1 MSVTDWSYVKFLLSD
16 HDYLFAIW
24 IYHQCIKVVAIA
36 CFQQADI
43 NIFFFKFR
51 YKDICVSWSKNSAH
65 CTSFRLKKVFAIKT
79 SINATKIVVTFVA
92 TVFLNFLFKVVFVAA
107 IPYKLERL
115 VKKDWRCTLQ
125 SMFLQEHSR
134 WFLFYWES
142 LLCLV
147 RKVKTYK
154 FWYFYVGLFI
164 KLNAGFPGLDDL
176 WILSVVQNLRLSDL
190 LF

>member
-51 YKDICVSWSKNSAH
+51 CKDICVSWSKNSVH
-65 CTSFRLKKVFAIKT
+65 STSFRVKKVFTIKT

-92 TVFLNFLFKVVFVAA
+92 TGFFYFLFKIVFVAA

-115 VKKDWRCTLQ
+115 VQKDWTCTSTKHVSSGTFPMVSILLTK
-125 SMFLQEHSR
+125 SFMSR
-134 WFLFYWES
+134 
-142 LLCLV
+142 
-147 RKVKTYK
+147 R
-154 FWYFYVGLFI
+154 
-164 KLNAGFPGLDDL
+164 
-176 WILSVVQNLRLSDL
+176 
-190 LF
+190 